1 MKREIPFTICITLL
15 LAAFGFYAGR
25 INFIMG
31 VVFWILFIL
40 YMIYLIFMSKSDSY
54 KSDISVNDTDEPEKK
69 LGMLVLYTV
78 IGCIGIILGSDL
90 AVDSATSL
98 ARIFGISERFIGLTI
113 IAFGTSLPELV
124 TSIAAALKHKADIA
138 IGNIVGSNIFNILFV
153 TGTTALITPVAFE
166 RGFVLDTLIAAAAM
180 LLLLISLLKT
190 KSIRRPWGIIMLLCY
205 GAYFAFISI

>member
-1 MKREIPFTICITLL
+1 
-15 LAAFGFYAGR
+15 
-25 INFIMG
+25 
-31 VVFWILFIL
+31 
-40 YMIYLIFMSKSDSY
+40 MSKSDSY
-54 KSDISVNDTDEPEKK
+54 KSDISINDTDEPEKK